1 MACFFNSQHALQPRH
16 DFVATGVRWLIK
28 VNNPVPD
35 VLLQRALQRRVAA
48 RDGGV
53 VAGGAGGAGG
63 GVVGGGQWSGTCNDK
78 SKENLKKPFQCV
90 LTLNNPRIVG
100 GWLDREV
107 TRTISLS

>member
-53 VAGGAGGAGG
+53 VAGADLLGGLGG
-63 GVVGGGQWSGTCNDK
+63 ESMVRVVQ
-78 SKENLKKPFQCV
+78 
-90 LTLNNPRIVG
+90 
-100 GWLDREV
+100 
-107 TRTISLS
+107 